1 MVTREKCLAVLKAYF
16 NEVSEKY
23 GIQSMALFG
32 SVARNEQKPDSDVD
46 VLYEGAPNMLLRI
59 KMQQELEDLLGV
71 PVDLTR
77 SRTSIS
83 ESPFVEDIAQD
94 LIFV

>member
-1 MVTREKCLAVLKAYF
+1 MVTKDFCLKVLKEYF

-32 SVARNEQKPDSDVD
+32 SVARDEQNASSDVD

-59 KMQQELEDLLGV
+59 RMQQELETLLGTR
-71 PVDLTR
+71 VDLTR
-77 SRTSIS
+77 SRQSIKDS
-83 ESPFVEDIAQD
+83 SFAKDIAKD

>member
-1 MVTREKCLAVLKAYF
+1 MVTKDECIRVLKAYLS
-16 NEVSEKY
+16 EVSEKY
-23 GIQSMALFG
+23 GIKSMALFG
-32 SVARNEQKPDSDVD
+32 SVARDEQTADSDVD
-46 VLYEGAPNMLLRI
+46 ILYEGAPNLLLRI

-77 SRTSIS
+77 SRASIS
-83 ESPFVEDIAQD
+83 ETPFAEDIAQD